1 MTYTRVT
8 HEYIP
13 SKDFLLPPSKTYTR
27 QYAPL
32 YFSRLV
38 RLREMVKKRIAKGQ
52 RIRERVIDA
61 MQEEENMKEGEG
73 VWIIGN
79 AKEEHTSGMK

>member
-1 MTYTRVT
+1 
-8 HEYIP
+8 
-13 SKDFLLPPSKTYTR
+13 
-27 QYAPL
+27 
-32 YFSRLV
+32 
-38 RLREMVKKRIAKGQ
+38 MVKKRIAKGQ